1 LILIFVWGLWL
12 WLLVLWLMLLVLW
25 LMLLV
30 LWLMFLFL
38 WFLFLIPQLLI
49 PFLWFLFLIPQLLI
63 PRLLI
68 PRSHHSHQLHRFPD
82 AVAAVAAVDQ
92 AHSHCFCTCA
102 QHRPS
107 WFVSWVFSEWL

>member
-1 LILIFVWGLWL
+1 LILIFVWGLF
-12 WLLVLWLMLLVLW
+12 LWLMFLFLW
-25 LMLLV
+25 LMFLFLWRLFLF

-49 PFLWFLFLIPQLLI
+49 PFLWLLFLWLM
-63 PRLLI
+63 I

>member
-1 LILIFVWGLWL
+1 LILIFVWGLFL
-12 WLLVLWLMLLVLW
+12 CLLLLIP
-25 LMLLV
+25 LLLILF

-49 PFLWFLFLIPQLLI
+49 PFLWLLLLI

-68 PRSHHSHQLHRFPD
+68 PLMSHHSHQLHRFPD
-82 AVAAVAAVDQ
+82 TVAAVAAVDQ

-107 WFVSWVFSEWL
+107 WFVSWFFSEWL

>member
-1 LILIFVWGLWL
+1 LPLLLIPLLLIP
-12 WLLVLWLMLLVLW
+12 VLWL
-25 LMLLV
+25 
-30 LWLMFLFL
+30 
-38 WFLFLIPQLLI
+38 PLLI
-49 PFLWFLFLIPQLLI
+49 PLLLI
-63 PRLLI
+63 PLLLI

-102 QHRPS
+102 QHRPVS

>member
-1 LILIFVWGLWL
+1 LLIP
-12 WLLVLWLMLLVLW
+12 VLWLPL
-25 LMLLV
+25 
-30 LWLMFLFL
+30 
-38 WFLFLIPQLLI
+38 LLI
-49 PFLWFLFLIPQLLI
+49 PRLLIPRLLIPRLLI

-102 QHRPS
+102 QHRPVS